1 MSDSMDFDDPEQIS
15 LSGKLILA
23 DPSLRDP
30 GFARSVLLLT
40 NHEHDDG
47 AMGFILNKPM
57 GKKVSDLVDI
67 EAMRELGELPVFL
80 GGPVS
85 PDQLTFASLN
95 WRAQGEAID
104 FDTHLSS
111 EEALHR
117 LREGFHVRAFVG
129 YSGWSEGQL
138 ESELQQRAWITR
150 KPVPSVVSIDADEKL
165 WGELLSGMGPYYRL
179 LASTPDKPELN

>member
-1 MSDSMDFDDPEQIS
+1 MNFDDPDQIS

-30 GFARSVLLLT
+30 GFCRSVLLLT
-40 NHEHDDG
+40 DHEHDGG

-57 GKKVSDLVDI
+57 GKKVSDLIDL
-67 EAMRELGELPVFL
+67 EGGGKLGELPVFL

-85 PDQLTFASLN
+85 PDQLTFASLR
-95 WRAQGEAID
+95 WEATGENVD

-117 LREGFHVRAFVG
+117 LHEGFHVRAFVG

-150 KPVPSVVSIDADEKL
+150 KPVPSVVSSDIDETL
-165 WGELLSGMGPYYRL
+165 WGHLLSDMGPYYRL
-179 LASTPDKPELN
+179 LASTPERPDLN